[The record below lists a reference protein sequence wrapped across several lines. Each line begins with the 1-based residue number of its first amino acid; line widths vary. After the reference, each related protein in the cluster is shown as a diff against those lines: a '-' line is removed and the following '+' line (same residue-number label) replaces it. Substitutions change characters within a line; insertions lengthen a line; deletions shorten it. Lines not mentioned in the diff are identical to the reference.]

1 MAARL
6 AAGDLRAAKCD
17 SASRGD
23 GNGRCLQLGG
33 GLGRL
38 LITGNATRNYSEMFA
53 GAFLVAV
60 LAIVLDLL
68 LGGLGWL
75 ASRHA
80 SPASRARSARGRR
93 SAAHG
98 TPLNLVGSS
107 DLSSETE
114 KFTNEDQA
122 ITRRCQPGHCC
133 PAPRRLRRHQQSVGR
148 GELAPAVTI
157 GFGERAQVRPVVV
170 GSADF
175 TESKI
180 LAEIY
185 SQALKAKGVESSTKL
200 GIGSREIYI
209 KALQDQS
216 ISAVPEYTGNLLL
229 NFDANATAT
238 TADGGREGS
247 ASRAAERPQAS
258 EELSPAVDQDV
269 YVVTKD
275 FSAQHGITSLED
287 LKKIASTSTLGGPP
301 ELEKRAYGPPGLEK
315 IYGAKFKAFVPYP
328 KYPPKISDLDNNKIQ
343 VATFFT
349 TDAVIAEKGYV
360 QLEDPQSMILPQNVV
375 PLVRSDV
382 AEQRRLP
389 WQRWRPCRQH

>member
-1 MAARL
+1 MKIKRSLIAIGVTFAAFAL
-6 AAGDLRAAKCD
+6 AACGGT
-17 SASRGD
+17 S
-23 GNGRCLQLGG
+23 NPLG
-33 GLGRL
+33 
-38 LITGNATRNYSEMFA
+38 E
-53 GAFLVAV
+53 
-60 LAIVLDLL
+60 
-68 LGGLGWL
+68 
-75 ASRHA
+75 A
-80 SPASRARSARGRR
+80 SPSQPSEPS
-93 SAAHG
+93 SAA
-98 TPLNLVGSS
+98 T
-107 DLSSETE
+107 
-114 KFTNEDQA
+114 
-122 ITRRCQPGHCC
+122 
-133 PAPRRLRRHQQSVGR
+133 AP
-148 GELAPAVTI
+148 I
-157 GFGERAQVRPVVV
+157 VV

-216 ISAVPEYTGNLLL
+216 ISAVPEYTGNLLV
-229 NFDANATAT
+229 NFDPNATAT
-238 TADGGREGS
+238 TADEVEEALPS
-247 ASRAAERPQAS
+247 ALPSDLKILKPSAA
-258 EELSPAVDQDV
+258 VNQDV

-301 ELEKRAYGPPGLEK
+301 ELEKRRYGPPGLEE

-349 TDAVIAEKGYV
+349 TDAVIADKGYV

-382 AEQRRLP
+382 ANNATAVAALDAVQAALTTEELMQLDKKVDSEHQDPEQVAAEWLKSKSLA
-389 WQRWRPCRQH
+389 

>member
-1 MAARL
+1 MKIKRSLIAVGVTFAAFAL
-6 AAGDLRAAKCD
+6 AACGGTSDP
-17 SASRGD
+17 
-23 GNGRCLQLGG
+23 LG
-33 GLGRL
+33 
-38 LITGNATRNYSEMFA
+38 E
-53 GAFLVAV
+53 
-60 LAIVLDLL
+60 
-68 LGGLGWL
+68 
-75 ASRHA
+75 A
-80 SPASRARSARGRR
+80 SPSQPSE
-93 SAAHG
+93 
-98 TPLNLVGSS
+98 PSS
-107 DLSSETE
+107 VAT
-114 KFTNEDQA
+114 
-122 ITRRCQPGHCC
+122 
-133 PAPRRLRRHQQSVGR
+133 AP
-148 GELAPAVTI
+148 I
-157 GFGERAQVRPVVV
+157 VV

-216 ISAVPEYTGNLLL
+216 ISAVPEYTGNLLV
-229 NFDANATAT
+229 NFDPNATAT
-238 TADGGREGS
+238 TADEVEEALPS
-247 ASRAAERPQAS
+247 ALPSDLKILKPSAA
-258 EELSPAVDQDV
+258 VNQDV

-301 ELEKRAYGPPGLEK
+301 ELEKRRYGPPGLEE

-349 TDAVIAEKGYV
+349 TDAVIADKGYV

-382 AEQRRLP
+382 ASNATAVAALDAVQAALTTEELMQLDKKVDSEHQDPEQVAAEWLKSKSLA
-389 WQRWRPCRQH
+389 

>member
-1 MAARL
+1 MKIKRSLIAVGVTFAAFAL
-6 AAGDLRAAKCD
+6 AACGGT
-17 SASRGD
+17 S
-23 GNGRCLQLGG
+23 NPLG
-33 GLGRL
+33 
-38 LITGNATRNYSEMFA
+38 E
-53 GAFLVAV
+53 
-60 LAIVLDLL
+60 
-68 LGGLGWL
+68 
-75 ASRHA
+75 A
-80 SPASRARSARGRR
+80 SPSQPSEPS
-93 SAAHG
+93 SAA
-98 TPLNLVGSS
+98 T
-107 DLSSETE
+107 
-114 KFTNEDQA
+114 
-122 ITRRCQPGHCC
+122 
-133 PAPRRLRRHQQSVGR
+133 AP
-148 GELAPAVTI
+148 I
-157 GFGERAQVRPVVV
+157 VV

-216 ISAVPEYTGNLLL
+216 ISAVPEYTGNLLV
-229 NFDANATAT
+229 NFDPNATAT
-238 TADGGREGS
+238 TADEVEKALPS
-247 ASRAAERPQAS
+247 ALPSDLKILKPSAA
-258 EELSPAVDQDV
+258 VNQDV

-301 ELEKRAYGPPGLEK
+301 ELEKRRYGPPGLEE

-349 TDAVIAEKGYV
+349 TDAVIADKGYV

-382 AEQRRLP
+382 ANNATAVAALDAVQAALTTEELMQLDKKVDSEHQDPEQVAAEWLESKSLA
-389 WQRWRPCRQH
+389 